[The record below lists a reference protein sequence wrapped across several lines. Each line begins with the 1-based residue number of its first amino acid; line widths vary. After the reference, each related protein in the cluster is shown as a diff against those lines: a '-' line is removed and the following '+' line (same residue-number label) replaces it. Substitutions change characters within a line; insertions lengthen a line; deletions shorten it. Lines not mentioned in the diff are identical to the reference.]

1 MRWSDLHDATLVSL
15 TVDPEH
21 RCIRIELRARTPA
34 LIRSSGV
41 RHAEC
46 PLHEPWGHSASI
58 LEARVRSDASA
69 GAVERLELELQSGD
83 TWRIDAERHCLETRE
98 H

>member
-1 MRWSDLHDATLVSL
+1 MR
-15 TVDPEH
+15 
-21 RCIRIELRARTPA
+21 IARSTN
-34 LIRSSGV
+34 R
-41 RHAEC
+41 
-46 PLHEPWGHSASI
+46 WGHSTSI
-58 LEARVRSDASA
+58 LEARVRSDASP

>member
-1 MRWSDLHDATLVSL
+1 
-15 TVDPEH
+15 
-21 RCIRIELRARTPA
+21 LRARTLA

-41 RHAEC
+41 RRLEC

-58 LEARVRSDASA
+58 LEARVRNDASL
-69 GAVERLELELQSGD
+69 GAIERLELELQSGD
-83 TWRIDAERHCLETRE
+83 TWLIDAERHCLETLE